1 MAIEFNIWDNERKIR
16 AIKDCGQALVDNA
29 ESIVG
34 YKYLKGVIITC
45 YVDDP
50 DAMPY
55 INVSTDFYP
64 ERNFELKE

>member
-29 ESIVG
+29 ESIVD